1 MTLYIKVN
9 RVNNPKRLDAELIF
23 QLFCKVLVQNPKA
36 FHLAILVQSGWMWIV
51 QKQYVYTGLWVF
63 GLRLSVWDPN
73 LYGNCQTQPSFWSV
87 SSQQAVFLL
96 ILFYFFLYTMTRAHT
111 KKKKEIAVNSCIISS
126 LIYTELQSLTGST
139 PLYEAREINTH
150 SHTNMM

>member
-73 LYGNCQTQPSFWSV
+73 LYGNCQTQPSF
-87 SSQQAVFLL
+87 
-96 ILFYFFLYTMTRAHT
+96 
-111 KKKKEIAVNSCIISS
+111 
-126 LIYTELQSLTGST
+126 
-139 PLYEAREINTH
+139 
-150 SHTNMM
+150 